1 MIDIR
6 LDHQVEARARQRLE
20 LTSNGRVLT
29 VLCGTRHDYT
39 RIKSQRGAGILV
51 FVSSLSCIVSVVS
64 RILVVVSS
72 FFLISGDLYTQER
85 EKGGDGRNQA

>member
-29 VLCGTRHDYT
+29 VLCGTRHGYT